1 MARSFEELRKQ
12 IPPERRA
19 RNRRRAQEL
28 LAELRLREVRT
39 ACELTQEQLA
49 ERLHIDQPNVSRLE
63 RRSDVHVSTLA
74 DYIAALG
81 GRLELLAVFP
91 EGTVRID
98 QFGNSGDD

>member
-1 MARSFEELRKQ
+1 MARSFDELRKQ

-28 LAELRLREVRT
+28 LAELRLREVRA

-49 ERLHIDQPNVSRLE
+49 ERLNIDQPNVSRLE
-63 RRSDVHVSTLA
+63 NRSDVHVSTLA
-74 DYIAALG
+74 DYVGALG

>member
-1 MARSFEELRKQ
+1 MARRFEELLEEM
-12 IPPERRA
+12 PPERRA
-19 RNRRRAQEL
+19 RIRLRTQEM
-28 LAELRLREVRT
+28 LAELRLREVRA

-74 DYIAALG
+74 DYVAALG

-98 QFGNSGDD
+98 QFGDGGD

>member
-28 LAELRLREVRT
+28 LAELRLREVRA

-49 ERLHIDQPNVSRLE
+49 ERLNIDQPNVSRLE
-63 RRSDVHVSTLA
+63 NRSDVHVSTLA
-74 DYIAALG
+74 DYVAALG